1 MNRFI
6 THIKFLLVSCLL
18 LATACSEDFLDKQ
31 PSDQPANDTFFKSE
45 TELILALDGAYEGLY
60 WESAATPYPIWFD
73 SSTDISFNRGDY
85 AGMYTVQTSEFST
98 ETETFYSIWSALY
111 TRIARCNNLLANMH
125 KAQDVVSEETY
136 QLVEAQAKT
145 LRAFFY
151 MYLVNLYGDVPFVTN
166 MISLEDARQ
175 ATRTSRAEI
184 METLYADLDFAASV
198 LPPSWSGD
206 GNDGRIT
213 RGAANALKAR
223 IALYEGDY
231 RIAADAAQEVI
242 QSGEYTLN
250 DNFSELFTLAGK
262 GSEESI
268 LHVPYLRGIKTN
280 GIPRY
285 LGLRTTQGWS
295 IIVPTQNIVDFFQ
308 CTDGKHIDE
317 SPLYNAEKPYE
328 HRDPRLT
335 HSILTPGQWF
345 DGLLFENHPDSTT
358 TLQDQGGQLVR
369 VNNQEVT
376 HAYAS
381 FTGYVWKKYQDPI
394 ELPQFTTQSEVDFIF
409 IRYAEVLLTYAEAKI
424 ELDEIDASV
433 FEAINEVRG
442 RKSVEMPTVTA
453 GSQDE
458 LRTLVRYERTVE
470 LALEGTRLFDIR
482 RWKYA
487 EHVLPGNTLGRK
499 KREFYQ
505 RYPTPTIDEYGQSHY
520 DNEDELFNVI
530 GVNTFD
536 ASKNYLWPIPQ
547 KERDLNDLLSQ
558 NPNY

>member
-1 MNRFI
+1 MNNFI
-6 THIKFLLVSCLL
+6 LNTKFLLIISLL
-18 LATACSEDFLDKQ
+18 LMTSCSKDFLDRQ
-31 PSDQPANDTFFKSE
+31 PSDQPANEMFFKSE
-45 TELILALDGAYEGLY
+45 TELMLALDGAYEGLY
-60 WESAATPYPIWFD
+60 WESSATPYPIWFD

-85 AGMYTVQTSEFST
+85 AGMYAIQTGEFST

-111 TRIARCNNLLANMH
+111 TRIARCNNLLSNMH
-125 KAQDVVSEETY
+125 KARDVVSEDTY
-136 QLVEAQAKT
+136 NLIEAQAKT

-151 MYLVNLYGDVPFVTN
+151 MYLLNLYGDVPFVTD
-166 MISLEDARQ
+166 MISLDDARH
-175 ATRTSRAEI
+175 ATRTPRAEI
-184 METLYADLDFAASV
+184 AAALYTDLDFAASV
-198 LPPSWSGD
+198 LPPVWSGD
-206 GNDGRIT
+206 GKNGRIT
-213 RGAANALKAR
+213 QGAANALKAR

-231 RIAADAAQEVI
+231 RIAADAAAEVI
-242 QSGEYTLN
+242 QSRVYTLS

-262 GSEESI
+262 GSNESI
-268 LHVPYLRGIKTN
+268 LHVPYLRDIKSN

-295 IIVPTQNIVDFFQ
+295 IVVPTQNIVDFFQ

-317 SPLYNAEKPYE
+317 SPRYDPKNPYE
-328 HRDPRLT
+328 NRDPRLT
-335 HSILTPGQWF
+335 QSILTPGQWF

-358 TLQDQGGQLVR
+358 TLQDQNGKLVR

-394 ELPQFTTQSEVDFIF
+394 ELPAFSTQSEVDFIY

-424 ELDEIDASV
+424 ELNEVDASV
-433 FEAINEVRG
+433 FDAINQVRG
-442 RKSVEMPTVTA
+442 RKGVEMPAVSA
-453 GSQDE
+453 GSQDD
-458 LRTLVRYERTVE
+458 LRKLIRYERTVE
-470 LALEGTRLFDIR
+470 LAIEGTRLFDIR

-505 RYPTPTIDEYGQSHY
+505 QYPIPTIDEYGQSHY
-520 DNEDELFNVI
+520 ANDDQLFNVI

-536 ASKNYLWPIPQ
+536 PAKNYLWPIPQ
-547 KERDLNDLLSQ
+547 KERDLNTELDQ
-558 NPNY
+558 NPYY

>member
-1 MNRFI
+1 MTMNRFI
-6 THIKFLLVSCLL
+6 SHIKFSLVGCLL
-18 LATACSEDFLDKQ
+18 LVTSCGKNFLDKT

-85 AGMYTVQTSEFST
+85 AGMYTIQTSEFST

-175 ATRTSRAEI
+175 ATRTSRAEL

-369 VNNQEVT
+369 VNNQEIT

-470 LALEGTRLFDIR
+470 L
-482 RWKYA
+482 
-487 EHVLPGNTLGRK
+487 
-499 KREFYQ
+499 
-505 RYPTPTIDEYGQSHY
+505 
-520 DNEDELFNVI
+520 
-530 GVNTFD
+530 
-536 ASKNYLWPIPQ
+536 
-547 KERDLNDLLSQ
+547 
-558 NPNY
+558 